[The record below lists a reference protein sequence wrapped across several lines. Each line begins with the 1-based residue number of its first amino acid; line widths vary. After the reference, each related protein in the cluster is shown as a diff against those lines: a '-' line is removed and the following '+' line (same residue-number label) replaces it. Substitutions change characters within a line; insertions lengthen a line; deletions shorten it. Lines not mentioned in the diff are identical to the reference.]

1 MFIRHRAAS
10 TRWLGSF
17 LTAKNVTLTWY
28 RLSNITVYSSRT
40 LLSPIYFLPRN
51 SSRLM
56 SKFATG
62 FLGKN
67 PQWKFGFPSIFLALR
82 FDLEFEKEIWE
93 SGLSTTFPQ
102 QINTAVRNRAK
113 KTVKALLP
121 ARGALQDVYMAG
133 KLTHRRQ
140 VPRRGKTKWQHRLFN
155 FANLLIKKLLRT

>member
-1 MFIRHRAAS
+1 
-10 TRWLGSF
+10 

-40 LLSPIYFLPRN
+40 LLSPIYFLN

-140 VPRRGKTKWQHRLFN
+140 VPRRGKTK
-155 FANLLIKKLLRT
+155 